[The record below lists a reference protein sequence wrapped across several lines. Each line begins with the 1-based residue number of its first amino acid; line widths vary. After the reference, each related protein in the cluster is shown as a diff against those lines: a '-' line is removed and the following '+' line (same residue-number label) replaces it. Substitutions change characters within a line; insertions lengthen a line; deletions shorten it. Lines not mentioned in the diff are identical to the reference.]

1 MPRNYIYQL
10 HSQNIGREKCH
21 WVLSTNPSN
30 LSNKM
35 ATQIVPRL
43 LYRRLLQLQA
53 HLQTCDLHNKCV
65 QVDFKRDTS
74 LNLLFEVMLWSFFG
88 ILIQGY
94 LLCISVSLYYCWVWS
109 HKLQHSFKH
118 VQCRS
123 QTDWNW
129 SIPLTVHCKV
139 AG

>member
-10 HSQNIGREKCH
+10 HSHNTGRETSH

-30 LSNKM
+30 LSTEM
-35 ATQIVPRL
+35 ATQIFPRL
-43 LYRRLLQLQA
+43 LYRRLLQLQS
-53 HLQTCDLHNKCV
+53 HLQTRDLHNKCV
-65 QVDFKRDTS
+65 QVDFKRDTT

-88 ILIQGY
+88 ISIQEST
-94 LLCISVSLYYCWVWS
+94 LCISVPLYYCWVWS
-109 HKLQHSFKH
+109 HKLQRSFKH

-129 SIPLTVHCKV
+129 SIPLTVHH
-139 AG
+139 